1 MKLRFSALLFVFASA
16 LFFSFQTQAQ
26 SEMSEAPIIELLTSM
41 ADSPKDH
48 IAIANYY
55 QKLAKRA
62 RDEVSL
68 HENMA
73 DKYQRNQAKIKS
85 PSIGLAAK
93 EHCDRIIKLQQ
104 SIAIEYEGLAEL
116 HKDAAER

>member
-1 MKLRFSALLFVFASA
+1 
-16 LFFSFQTQAQ
+16 
-26 SEMSEAPIIELLTSM
+26 M

-116 HKDAAER
+116 HKDAAERWCMALNRSAFVRNVISTKQSSKVVTFEFLPDLF